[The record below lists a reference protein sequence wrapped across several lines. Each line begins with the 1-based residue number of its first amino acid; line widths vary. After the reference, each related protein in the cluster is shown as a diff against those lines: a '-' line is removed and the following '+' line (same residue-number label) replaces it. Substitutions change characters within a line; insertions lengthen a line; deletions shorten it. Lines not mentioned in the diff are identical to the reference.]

1 MDLPS
6 IEDLTTFVTAHS
18 ETRERVNSENQR
30 QYLEKMQNAYSAFL
44 TQCMPEDL
52 NNKIIEA
59 AKRGQKRVNLLV
71 FKLKDRVYEDITY
84 CSLLQGTH
92 NTELERA
99 MHSHW
104 VTQFKGSETFKPVL
118 QELAT
123 RLGITKDSK
132 YTLRCYKFGNIS
144 WAVELEWVD
153 DPDHS
158 KKLAA
163 YKERFGNPW

>member
-1 MDLPS
+1 MALPS
-6 IEDLTTFVTAHS
+6 VEDLTTYVTAHS
-18 ETRERVNSENQR
+18 ETRMRFNNENQS
-30 QYLEKMQNAYSAFL
+30 QYLEKMQHAYNKFL
-44 TQCMPEDL
+44 SQCMPEDL
-52 NNKIIEA
+52 NKKIIEA

-71 FKLKDRVYEDITY
+71 FKLKDRIYEDITY

-104 VTQFKGSETFKPVL
+104 VTQFKEISEFKPILDVL
-118 QELAT
+118 NI

-144 WAVELEWVD
+144 WAIELEWVS
-153 DPDHS
+153 DPDHI
-158 KKLAA
+158 KKLEA
-163 YKERFGNPW
+163 YKERFGDPW